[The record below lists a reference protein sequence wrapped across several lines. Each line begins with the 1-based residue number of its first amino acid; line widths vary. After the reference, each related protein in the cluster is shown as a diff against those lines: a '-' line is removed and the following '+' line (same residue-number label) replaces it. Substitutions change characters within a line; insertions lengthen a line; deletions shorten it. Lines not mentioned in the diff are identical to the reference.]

1 MTMNRLNM
9 NKNPLLSITDLIDFP
24 SIKPEHVVPGM
35 KSLIE
40 EAQNT
45 LNVVTQDST
54 PATWDDV
61 ITPLE
66 KKTLALSRAWGAV
79 SHLMSVCDEPEL
91 RKAYNEALPLVTQFW
106 IGLSQSN
113 LSQKYKAI
121 RESDEYAKLSAVRQ
135 RIIDEELVDFKLA
148 GAFLP
153 DDKKTQLKSVKEALA
168 QESQKFSENLLDATN
183 AYSLLVEDEKELAG
197 IPADDIASFKETAE
211 AAGQQGWRITLQIP
225 HYLAVLQYAQNRK
238 LRETLYHAYV
248 TRASELD
255 FEGKFNNNDVMRR
268 IVELRAQEA
277 SLLGYQNYG
286 EVSLATKMA
295 KSPAEVIAFL
305 RDLAQKSLPQA
316 KEDMNEVK
324 TFAKDKLGISDPQSW
339 DLPYASEKLREA
351 RYSFSDQ
358 EVKQYFT
365 LPAVFSGLFGLV
377 QKLFDIRIVKDTAPV
392 WHPDVQFFRIENK
405 DGEKIAQFYM
415 DLYARP
421 NKRGGAW
428 MDNDRTRNRLYGT
441 LQTPVAY
448 LVCNFAKPVGGKPAL
463 LTHDDVLTLF
473 HEFGHGLHHMLSR
486 IEEPAASGING
497 VEWDAVECP
506 SQFMENFA
514 WDWTVLESLTSHVQ
528 TGEKLPR
535 TLYDKMLAAK
545 NFQSAMAMVRQLEF
559 GLFDMRL
566 HTEFNPQK
574 DTILGLLSNV
584 RKEVAVTHQPDYNR
598 FPNSFSH
605 IFAGGYAAGYYS
617 YKWAEVLS
625 SDAFSLFEETGVLNP
640 ETGKKWLNE
649 VLAVGSS
656 RPAMESFIA
665 FRGRAPRID
674 ALLRHSG
681 IRPIAK

>member
-1 MTMNRLNM
+1 MSN
-9 NKNPLLSITDLIDFP
+9 NPLLSINDLIDFP
-24 SIKPEHVVPGM
+24 AIKPEHVVPAM
-35 KSLIE
+35 KSLIAD
-40 EAQNT
+40 AQET
-45 LNVVTQDST
+45 LTAVTQDST

-66 KKTLALSRAWGAV
+66 KKTLSLSRAWGAV
-79 SHLMSVCDEPEL
+79 SHLMSVCDEPQL
-91 RKAYNEALPLVTQFW
+91 RKAYNEALPIVTQFW
-106 IGLSQSN
+106 IGLSQSS

-121 RESDEYAKLSAVRQ
+121 KESDGFKNLSAVRQ
-135 RIIDEELVDFKLA
+135 RIINEELIDFKLA

-153 DDKKTQLKSVKEALA
+153 KDKKAELKTVKETLA

-183 AYSLLVEDEKELAG
+183 AYGLLVDDEKELAG
-197 IPADDIASFKETAE
+197 IPADDIAAFKETAQ
-211 AAGQQGWRITLQIP
+211 AANQEGYRITLQIP

-248 TRASELD
+248 IRASELD
-255 FEGKFNNNDVMRR
+255 FDGKFNNNDVMRR
-268 IVELRAQEA
+268 IVDLRAQEA
-277 SLLGYQNYG
+277 RLLGYRNYG

-295 KSPAEVIAFL
+295 KTPEEVVAFL

-316 KEDMNEVK
+316 KADMAEVK
-324 TFAKDKLGISDPQSW
+324 AFAKDNLGIADPQSW

-351 RYSFSDQ
+351 RYAYSDQ

-365 LPAVFSGLFGLV
+365 LPAVFNGLFGLV
-377 QKLFDIRIVKDTAPV
+377 QTLFNIRIVKDNAPV
-392 WHPDVQFFRIENK
+392 WHPDVQFFRIENAQ
-405 DGEKIAQFYM
+405 GEKIAQFYV

-428 MDNDRTRNRLYGT
+428 MDNDRTRNRLYGA

-448 LVCNFAKPVGGKPAL
+448 LVCNFAKPVGDKPAL
-463 LTHDDVLTLF
+463 LSHDDVLTLF

-486 IEEPAASGING
+486 IEEPSASGING

-535 TLYDKMLAAK
+535 SLYDKMLAAK
-545 NFQSAMAMVRQLEF
+545 NFQSAMAMVR
-559 GLFDMRL
+559 GLFDMLL
-566 HTEFNPQK
+566 HTEFDSQK
-574 DTILGLLSNV
+574 DNILDLLAEV
-584 RKEVAVTHQPDYNR
+584 RKEVAVTKQPDYNR

-656 RPAMESFIA
+656 RPAMDSFIA
-665 FRGRAPRID
+665 FRGRAPKID

-681 IRPIAK
+681 IKPIAN

>member
-1 MTMNRLNM
+1 MSN
-9 NKNPLLSITDLIDFP
+9 NPLLSINDLIDFP
-24 SIKPEHVVPGM
+24 AIKPEHVVPAM
-35 KSLIE
+35 KSLIAD
-40 EAQNT
+40 AQET
-45 LNVVTQDST
+45 LSIVTQDLT

-91 RKAYNEALPLVTQFW
+91 RKAYNEALPIVTQFW
-106 IGLSQSN
+106 IGLSQSS

-121 RESDEYAKLSAVRQ
+121 KESDGFKNLSAVRQ
-135 RIIDEELVDFKLA
+135 RIINEELIDFKLA

-153 DDKKTQLKSVKEALA
+153 EDRKAELKTVKETLA

-183 AYSLLVEDEKELAG
+183 AYGLLVDDEKELAG
-197 IPADDIASFKETAE
+197 IPADDIAAFKETAQ
-211 AAGQQGWRITLQIP
+211 AANQEGYRITLQIP

-248 TRASELD
+248 IRASELD
-255 FEGKFNNNDVMRR
+255 FDGKFNNNDVMRR

-277 SLLGYQNYG
+277 RLLGYKNYG

-295 KSPAEVIAFL
+295 KTPQEVVAFL

-316 KEDMNEVK
+316 KADMAEVK
-324 TFAKDKLGISDPQSW
+324 AFAKDNLGIADPQSW

-351 RYSFSDQ
+351 RYAYSDQ

-365 LPAVFSGLFGLV
+365 LPAVFNGLFGLV
-377 QKLFDIRIVKDTAPV
+377 QTLFNIRIVKDNAPV
-392 WHPDVQFFRIENK
+392 WHPDVQFFRIENAQ
-405 DGEKIAQFYM
+405 GEKIAQFYV

-428 MDNDRTRNRLYGT
+428 MDNDRTRNRLYGS

-448 LVCNFAKPVGGKPAL
+448 LVCNFAKPVGDKPAL

-486 IEEPAASGING
+486 IEEPSASGING

-535 TLYDKMLAAK
+535 SLYDKMLAAK

-559 GLFDMRL
+559 GLFDMLL
-566 HTEFNPQK
+566 HTEFDSQK
-574 DTILGLLSNV
+574 DNILDLLAQV
-584 RKEVAVTHQPDYNR
+584 REEVAVTQQPDYNR

-625 SDAFSLFEETGVLNP
+625 SDAFSLFEETGILNP

-656 RPAMESFIA
+656 RPAMDSFIA
-665 FRGRAPRID
+665 FRGRAPKID

-681 IRPIAK
+681 IKPIAK

>member
-1 MTMNRLNM
+1 MIN
-9 NKNPLLSITDLIDFP
+9 NPLLSISDLIDFP
-24 SIKPEHVVPGM
+24 AIKPEHVVPAM
-35 KSLIE
+35 KSLIAD
-40 EAQNT
+40 AQET
-45 LNVVTQDST
+45 LTAVTQDST

-66 KKTLALSRAWGAV
+66 KKTLSLSRAWGAV
-79 SHLMSVCDEPEL
+79 SHLMSVCDEPQL
-91 RKAYNEALPLVTQFW
+91 RKAYNEALPIVTQFW
-106 IGLSQSN
+106 IGLSQSS

-121 RESDEYAKLSAVRQ
+121 KESDGFRNLSAVRQ
-135 RIIDEELVDFKLA
+135 RIINEELIDFKLA

-153 DDKKTQLKSVKEALA
+153 EDKKAELKTVKETLA

-183 AYSLLVEDEKELAG
+183 AYGLLVDDEKELGG
-197 IPADDIASFKETAE
+197 IPADDIAAFKETAQ
-211 AAGQQGWRITLQIP
+211 AANQEGYRITLQIP

-248 TRASELD
+248 IRASELD
-255 FEGKFNNNDVMRR
+255 FDGKFNNNDVMRR
-268 IVELRAQEA
+268 IVDLRAQEA
-277 SLLGYQNYG
+277 RLLGYRNYG

-295 KSPAEVIAFL
+295 KTPEEVVAFL

-316 KEDMNEVK
+316 KADMAEVK
-324 TFAKDKLGISDPQSW
+324 AFAKDNLGIADPQSW
-339 DLPYASEKLREA
+339 DHPYASEKLREA
-351 RYSFSDQ
+351 RYAYSDQ

-365 LPAVFSGLFGLV
+365 LPAVFNGLFGLV
-377 QKLFDIRIVKDTAPV
+377 QTLFNIRIVKDNAPV
-392 WHPDVQFFRIENK
+392 WHPDVQFFRIENAQ
-405 DGEKIAQFYM
+405 GEKIAQFYV

-428 MDNDRTRNRLYGT
+428 MDNDRTRNRLYGA

-448 LVCNFAKPVGGKPAL
+448 LVCNFAKPVGDKPAL

-486 IEEPAASGING
+486 IEEPSASGING

-535 TLYDKMLAAK
+535 SLYDKMLAAK

-559 GLFDMRL
+559 GLFDMLL
-566 HTEFNPQK
+566 HTEFDSQK
-574 DTILGLLSNV
+574 DNILDLLAEV
-584 RKEVAVTHQPDYNR
+584 RKEVAVTKQPDYNR

-656 RPAMESFIA
+656 RPAMDSFIA
-665 FRGRAPRID
+665 FRGRAPKID

-681 IRPIAK
+681 IKPIAK

>member
-1 MTMNRLNM
+1 M
-9 NKNPLLSITDLIDFP
+9 NPLLTINDLIDFP

-35 KSLIE
+35 KTLIA
-40 EAQNT
+40 EAQRV
-45 LNVVTQDST
+45 LDNVTKEST
-54 PATWDDV
+54 PVTWEDV

-66 KKTLALSRAWGAV
+66 KKTLTLSRAWGAV

-91 RKAYNEALPLVTQFW
+91 RKAYNEALPIVTQFW

-121 RESDEYAKLSAVRQ
+121 KESEEFKNLSAVRQ
-135 RIIDEELVDFKLA
+135 RIVNEELIDFKLA

-153 DDKKTQLKSVKEALA
+153 KDKKAELKTVKESLA

-183 AYSLLVEDEKELAG
+183 AYGLLVEDEKELAG

-211 AAGQQGWRITLQIP
+211 AADQKGYRITLQIP
-225 HYLAVLQYAQNRK
+225 HYLAVLQYADNRK

-255 FEGKFNNNDVMRR
+255 FEGKFNNNNVMNR
-268 IVELRAQEA
+268 IVELRAKEA
-277 SLLGYQNYG
+277 SLLGYRNYG

-295 KSPAEVIAFL
+295 KNPQEVVSFL

-316 KEDMNEVK
+316 KADMAEVK
-324 TFAKDKLGISDPQSW
+324 TFAKEKLGIDDPQSW

-351 RYSFSDQ
+351 QYAFSDQ

-365 LPAVFSGLFGLV
+365 LPAVFKGLFGLV
-377 QKLFDIRIVKDTAPV
+377 QTLFNIRIVKDSAPV
-392 WHPDVQFFRIENK
+392 WHPDVQFFRIENAQ
-405 DGEKIAQFYM
+405 GEKIAQFYM

-428 MDNDRTRNRLYGT
+428 MDNDRTRNRLYGE

-448 LVCNFAKPVGGKPAL
+448 LVCNFAKPVGDKPAL

-514 WDWTVLESLTSHVQ
+514 WDWTVIVNLTSHVQ

-535 TLYDKMLAAK
+535 SLYDKMLAAK

-559 GLFDMRL
+559 GLFDMLL
-566 HTEFNPQK
+566 HTEFDPTK
-574 DTILGLLSNV
+574 DSIQSLLLKV

-640 ETGKKWLNE
+640 QTGKKWLDE

-656 RPAMESFIA
+656 RPAMDSFIA
-665 FRGRAPRID
+665 FRGRAPKID

-681 IRPIAK
+681 IKPIAK

>member
-1 MTMNRLNM
+1 MSN
-9 NKNPLLSITDLIDFP
+9 NPLLSINDLIDFP
-24 SIKPEHVVPGM
+24 AIKPEHVVPAM
-35 KSLIE
+35 KSLIAD
-40 EAQNT
+40 AQET
-45 LNVVTQDST
+45 LATVTQDST

-66 KKTLALSRAWGAV
+66 KKTLSLSRAWGAV
-79 SHLMSVCDEPEL
+79 SHLMSVCDEPQL
-91 RKAYNEALPLVTQFW
+91 RKAYNEALPIVTQFW
-106 IGLSQSN
+106 IGLSQSS

-121 RESDEYAKLSAVRQ
+121 KESDGFRNLSAVRQ
-135 RIIDEELVDFKLA
+135 RIINEELIDFKLA

-153 DDKKTQLKSVKEALA
+153 EDRKAELKTVKETLA

-183 AYSLLVEDEKELAG
+183 AYGLLVDDEKELAG
-197 IPADDIASFKETAE
+197 IPDDDIAAFKETAQ
-211 AAGQQGWRITLQIP
+211 AANQEGYRITLQIP

-248 TRASELD
+248 IRASELD
-255 FEGKFNNNDVMRR
+255 FDGKFNNNDVMRR

-277 SLLGYQNYG
+277 RLLGYKNYG

-295 KSPAEVIAFL
+295 KTPQEVVAFL

-316 KEDMNEVK
+316 KADMAEVK
-324 TFAKDKLGISDPQSW
+324 AFARDNLGIADPQSW
-339 DLPYASEKLREA
+339 DLPCASEKLREA
-351 RYSFSDQ
+351 RYAYSDQ

-365 LPAVFSGLFGLV
+365 LPAVFNGLFGLV
-377 QKLFDIRIVKDTAPV
+377 QTLFNIRIVKDNAPV
-392 WHPDVQFFRIENK
+392 WHPDVQFFRIENAQ
-405 DGEKIAQFYM
+405 GEKIAQFYV

-428 MDNDRTRNRLYGT
+428 MDNDRTRNRLYGS

-448 LVCNFAKPVGGKPAL
+448 LVCNFAKPVSNKPAL

-486 IEEPAASGING
+486 IEEPSASGING

-535 TLYDKMLAAK
+535 SLYDKMLAAK

-559 GLFDMRL
+559 GLFDMLL
-566 HTEFNPQK
+566 HTEFDSQK
-574 DTILGLLSNV
+574 DNILDLLAQV
-584 RKEVAVTHQPDYNR
+584 RKEVAVTQQPDYNR

-656 RPAMESFIA
+656 RPAMDSFIA
-665 FRGRAPRID
+665 FRGRAPKID

-681 IRPIAK
+681 IKPIAK

>member
-1 MTMNRLNM
+1 MSN
-9 NKNPLLSITDLIDFP
+9 NPLLSINDLIDFP
-24 SIKPEHVVPGM
+24 AIKPEHVVPAM
-35 KSLIE
+35 KSLIAD
-40 EAQNT
+40 AQET
-45 LNVVTQDST
+45 LSIVTQDLT

-66 KKTLALSRAWGAV
+66 KKTLTLSRAWGAV
-79 SHLMSVCDEPEL
+79 SHLMSVCDEPQL
-91 RKAYNEALPLVTQFW
+91 RKAYNEALPIVTQFW
-106 IGLSQSN
+106 IGLSQSS

-121 RESDEYAKLSAVRQ
+121 KESDEFKNLSAVRQ
-135 RIIDEELVDFKLA
+135 RIINEELIDFKLA

-153 DDKKTQLKSVKEALA
+153 EDRKAELKTVKETLA

-183 AYSLLVEDEKELAG
+183 AYGLLVDDGKELAG
-197 IPADDIASFKETAE
+197 IPADDIAAFKETAQ
-211 AAGQQGWRITLQIP
+211 AANQEGYRITLQIP

-248 TRASELD
+248 IRASELD
-255 FEGKFNNNDVMRR
+255 FDGKFNNNDVMRR
-268 IVELRAQEA
+268 IVDLRAQEA
-277 SLLGYQNYG
+277 RLLGYRNYG

-295 KSPAEVIAFL
+295 KTPEEVVAFL

-316 KEDMNEVK
+316 KADIAEVK
-324 TFAKDKLGISDPQSW
+324 AFAKDNLGIADPQSW

-351 RYSFSDQ
+351 RYAYSDQ

-365 LPAVFSGLFGLV
+365 LPAVFNGLFGLV
-377 QKLFDIRIVKDTAPV
+377 QTLFNIRIVKDNAPV
-392 WHPDVQFFRIENK
+392 WHPDVQFFRIENAQ
-405 DGEKIAQFYM
+405 GEKIAQFYV

-428 MDNDRTRNRLYGT
+428 MDNDRTRNRLYGS

-448 LVCNFAKPVGGKPAL
+448 LVCNFAKPVGDKPAL

-486 IEEPAASGING
+486 IEEPSASGING

-535 TLYDKMLAAK
+535 SLYDKMLAAK

-559 GLFDMRL
+559 GLFDMLL
-566 HTEFNPQK
+566 HTEFDSQK
-574 DTILGLLSNV
+574 DNILDLLAQV
-584 RKEVAVTHQPDYNR
+584 RKEVAVTQQPDYNR

-656 RPAMESFIA
+656 RPAMDSFIA
-665 FRGRAPRID
+665 FRGRAPKID

-681 IRPIAK
+681 IKPIAK

>member
-1 MTMNRLNM
+1 MSN
-9 NKNPLLSITDLIDFP
+9 NPLLSITDLIDFP
-24 SIKPEHVVPGM
+24 AIKPEHVVPGM
-35 KSLIE
+35 KALIE
-40 EAQNT
+40 EAQAT
-45 LNVVTQDST
+45 LTEVTKDTT

-61 ITPLE
+61 IAPLE
-66 KKTLALSRAWGAV
+66 RKTLALSRAWGAV
-79 SHLMSVCDEPEL
+79 SHLMSVCDEPQL
-91 RKAYNEALPLVTQFW
+91 RKAYNEALPIVTQFW

-121 RESDEYAKLSAVRQ
+121 KESAAFKSLSAVRR
-135 RIIDEELVDFKLA
+135 RIINEELIDFKLA

-153 DDKKTQLKSVKEALA
+153 QAQKAELKKVKEALA

-183 AYSLLVEDEKELAG
+183 AYGLLVEDVKELEG

-211 AAGQQGWRITLQIP
+211 ANQQKGYRITLQVP

-248 TRASELD
+248 TRASEFD
-255 FEGKFNNNDVMRR
+255 FEGKFNNNEVMRR
-268 IVELRAQEA
+268 IVELREKEA
-277 SLLGYQNYG
+277 SILGYRNYG

-295 KSPAEVIAFL
+295 QSPDQVIAFL

-316 KEDMNEVK
+316 KADMAEVK
-324 TFAKDKLGISDPQSW
+324 TFAKEKLGIDDPQSW
-339 DLPYASEKLREA
+339 DLPFASEKLREA
-351 RYSFSDQ
+351 RYAYSDQ

-365 LPAVFSGLFGLV
+365 LPAVFKGLFGLV
-377 QKLFDIRIVKDTAPV
+377 QTLFNIRIVKDNAPV
-392 WHPDVQFFRIENK
+392 WHPDVQFFRIENAQ
-405 DGEKIAQFYM
+405 GEKVAQFYV

-428 MDNDRTRNRLYGT
+428 MDNDRTRNRLHGS

-448 LVCNFAKPVGGKPAL
+448 LVCNFAKPVGDKPSL

-535 TLYDKMLAAK
+535 SLYDKMLAAK

-559 GLFDMRL
+559 GLFDMLL
-566 HTEFNPQK
+566 HTEFDSQK
-574 DTILGLLSNV
+574 DIILDLLAKV
-584 RKEVAVTHQPDYNR
+584 RKEVAVTEQPDYNR

-640 ETGKKWLNE
+640 EIGKKWLNE

-656 RPAMESFIA
+656 RPAMDSFIA
-665 FRGRAPRID
+665 FRGRAPKID

-681 IRPIAK
+681 IKPLATK

>member
-1 MTMNRLNM
+1 MSN
-9 NKNPLLSITDLIDFP
+9 NPLLSINDLIDFP
-24 SIKPEHVVPGM
+24 AIKPEHVVPAM
-35 KSLIE
+35 KSLIAD
-40 EAQNT
+40 AQET
-45 LNVVTQDST
+45 LSIVTQDLT

-91 RKAYNEALPLVTQFW
+91 RKAYNEALPIVTQFW
-106 IGLSQSN
+106 IGLSQSS

-121 RESDEYAKLSAVRQ
+121 KESDGFKNLSAVRQ
-135 RIIDEELVDFKLA
+135 RIINEELIDFKLA

-153 DDKKTQLKSVKEALA
+153 EDRKAELKTAKETLA

-183 AYSLLVEDEKELAG
+183 AYGLLVDDEKELAG
-197 IPADDIASFKETAE
+197 IPADDIAAFKETAQ
-211 AAGQQGWRITLQIP
+211 AANQEGYRITLQIP

-248 TRASELD
+248 IRASELD
-255 FEGKFNNNDVMRR
+255 FDGKFNNNDVMRH

-277 SLLGYQNYG
+277 RLLGYKNYG

-295 KSPAEVIAFL
+295 KTPQEVVAFL

-316 KEDMNEVK
+316 KADMAEVK
-324 TFAKDKLGISDPQSW
+324 AFAKDNLGIADPQSW

-351 RYSFSDQ
+351 RYAYSDQ

-365 LPAVFSGLFGLV
+365 LPAVFNGLFGLV
-377 QKLFDIRIVKDTAPV
+377 QTLFNIRIVKDNAPV
-392 WHPDVQFFRIENK
+392 WHPDVQFFRIENAQ
-405 DGEKIAQFYM
+405 GEKVAQFYV

-428 MDNDRTRNRLYGT
+428 MDNDRTRNRLYGS

-448 LVCNFAKPVGGKPAL
+448 LVCNFAKPVGDKPAL

-486 IEEPAASGING
+486 IEEPSASGING

-535 TLYDKMLAAK
+535 SLYDKMLAAK

-559 GLFDMRL
+559 GLFDMLL
-566 HTEFNPQK
+566 HTEFDNQK
-574 DTILGLLSNV
+574 DNILNLLAEV
-584 RKEVAVTHQPDYNR
+584 RKEVAVTKQPDYNR

-656 RPAMESFIA
+656 RPAMDSFIA

-681 IRPIAK
+681 IKPIAK

>member
-1 MTMNRLNM
+1 M
-9 NKNPLLSITDLIDFP
+9 NPLLTINDLIDFP

-35 KSLIE
+35 KTLIA
-40 EAQNT
+40 EAQAV
-45 LNVVTQDST
+45 LDNVTKEST
-54 PATWDDV
+54 PPTWEDV
-61 ITPLE
+61 VTPLE

-91 RKAYNEALPLVTQFW
+91 RKAYNEALPIVTQFW

-121 RESDEYAKLSAVRQ
+121 RESEGFKDLSAVRQ
-135 RIIDEELVDFKLA
+135 RIVNEELIDFKLA

-153 DDKKTQLKSVKEALA
+153 EDKKAELKKVKESLA

-183 AYSLLVEDEKELAG
+183 AYGLLVKDEKELAG

-211 AAGQQGWRITLQIP
+211 AADQKGYRITLQIP
-225 HYLAVLQYAQNRK
+225 HYLAVLQYADNRK

-255 FEGKFNNNDVMRR
+255 FEGKFNNNEVMKR
-268 IVELRAQEA
+268 IVELRATEA
-277 SLLGYQNYG
+277 SLLGYHNYG

-295 KSPAEVIAFL
+295 NTPKEVVSFL

-316 KEDMNEVK
+316 KADMAEVK
-324 TFAKDKLGISDPQSW
+324 AFAKEKLGIEDPQSW

-351 RYSFSDQ
+351 QYAFSDQ

-365 LPAVFSGLFGLV
+365 LPAVFKGLFGLV
-377 QKLFDIRIVKDTAPV
+377 QTLFNIRIVKDKAPV
-392 WHPDVQFFRIENK
+392 WHPDVQFFRIENAQ
-405 DGEKIAQFYM
+405 GEKIAQFYM

-428 MDNDRTRNRLYGT
+428 MDNDRTRNRLYGE

-448 LVCNFAKPVGGKPAL
+448 LVCNFAKPVGDKPAL

-514 WDWTVLESLTSHVQ
+514 WDWTVIENLTARVQ

-535 TLYDKMLAAK
+535 SLYDKMLAAK

-559 GLFDMRL
+559 GLFDMLL
-566 HTEFNPQK
+566 HTEFDPTK
-574 DTILGLLSNV
+574 DTIQGLLLQV

-640 ETGKKWLNE
+640 QTGKKWLEE

-681 IRPIAK
+681 IKPIAK

>member
-1 MTMNRLNM
+1 MSN
-9 NKNPLLSITDLIDFP
+9 NPLLSINDLIDFP
-24 SIKPEHVVPGM
+24 AIKPEHVVPAM
-35 KSLIE
+35 KSLIAD
-40 EAQNT
+40 AQET
-45 LNVVTQDST
+45 LTAVTQDST

-79 SHLMSVCDEPEL
+79 SHLMSVCDEPQL
-91 RKAYNEALPLVTQFW
+91 RKAYNEALPIVTQFW
-106 IGLSQSN
+106 IGLSQSS

-121 RESDEYAKLSAVRQ
+121 KESDGFRNLSAVRQ
-135 RIIDEELVDFKLA
+135 RIINEELIDFKLA

-153 DDKKTQLKSVKEALA
+153 EDKKAELKTVKETLA

-183 AYSLLVEDEKELAG
+183 AYGLLVDDEKELGG
-197 IPADDIASFKETAE
+197 IPDDDIAAFKETAQ
-211 AAGQQGWRITLQIP
+211 AANQEGYRITLQIP

-248 TRASELD
+248 IRASELD
-255 FEGKFNNNDVMRR
+255 FDGKFNNNDVMRR

-277 SLLGYQNYG
+277 RLLGYRNYG

-295 KSPAEVIAFL
+295 KTPEEVVAFL

-316 KEDMNEVK
+316 KADMAEVK
-324 TFAKDKLGISDPQSW
+324 AFAKDNLGIADPQSW

-351 RYSFSDQ
+351 RYAYSDQ

-365 LPAVFSGLFGLV
+365 LPAVFNGLFGLV
-377 QKLFDIRIVKDTAPV
+377 QTLFNIRIVKDNAPV
-392 WHPDVQFFRIENK
+392 WHPDVQFFRIENAQ
-405 DGEKIAQFYM
+405 GEKIAQFYV

-428 MDNDRTRNRLYGT
+428 MDNDRTRNRLYGS

-448 LVCNFAKPVGGKPAL
+448 LVCNFAKPVGDKPAL

-486 IEEPAASGING
+486 IEEPSASGING

-528 TGEKLPR
+528 TDEKLPR
-535 TLYDKMLAAK
+535 SLYDKMLAAK

-559 GLFDMRL
+559 GLFDMLL
-566 HTEFNPQK
+566 HTEFDSQK
-574 DTILGLLSNV
+574 DNILDLLAQV
-584 RKEVAVTHQPDYNR
+584 RKEVAVTQQPDYNR

-656 RPAMESFIA
+656 RPAMDSFIA
-665 FRGRAPRID
+665 FRGRAPKID

-681 IRPIAK
+681 IKPIANKEAV

>member
-1 MTMNRLNM
+1 MSN
-9 NKNPLLSITDLIDFP
+9 NPLLSINDLIDFP
-24 SIKPEHVVPGM
+24 AIKPEHVVPAM
-35 KSLIE
+35 KSLIAD
-40 EAQNT
+40 AQET
-45 LNVVTQDST
+45 LTAVTQDSN

-79 SHLMSVCDEPEL
+79 SHLMSVCDEPQL
-91 RKAYNEALPLVTQFW
+91 RKAYNEALPIVTQFW
-106 IGLSQSN
+106 IGLSQSS

-121 RESDEYAKLSAVRQ
+121 KESDGFRNLSAVRQ
-135 RIIDEELVDFKLA
+135 RIINEELIDFKLA

-153 DDKKTQLKSVKEALA
+153 EDKKAELKTVKETLA

-183 AYSLLVEDEKELAG
+183 AYGLLVDDEKELAG
-197 IPADDIASFKETAE
+197 IPADDIAAFKETAQ
-211 AAGQQGWRITLQIP
+211 AANQEGYRITLQIP

-248 TRASELD
+248 IRASEFD
-255 FEGKFNNNDVMRR
+255 FDGKFNNNDVMRR
-268 IVELRAQEA
+268 IVDLRAQEA
-277 SLLGYQNYG
+277 RLLGYRNYG

-295 KSPAEVIAFL
+295 KTPEEVVAFL
-305 RDLAQKSLPQA
+305 RDLAQKSLHQA
-316 KEDMNEVK
+316 KADMAEVK
-324 TFAKDKLGISDPQSW
+324 AFAKDSLGIADPQSW

-351 RYSFSDQ
+351 RYAYSDQ

-365 LPAVFSGLFGLV
+365 LPAVFNGLFGLV
-377 QKLFDIRIVKDTAPV
+377 QTLFNIRIVKDNAPV
-392 WHPDVQFFRIENK
+392 WHPDVQFFRIEN
-405 DGEKIAQFYM
+405 DQGEKIAQFYV

-428 MDNDRTRNRLYGT
+428 MDNDRTRNRLYGS

-448 LVCNFAKPVGGKPAL
+448 LVCNFAKPVGDKPAL
-463 LTHDDVLTLF
+463 LTHDDVPTLF

-486 IEEPAASGING
+486 IEEPSASGING

-535 TLYDKMLAAK
+535 SLYDKMLAAK

-559 GLFDMRL
+559 GLFDMLL
-566 HTEFNPQK
+566 HTEFDNQK
-574 DTILGLLSNV
+574 DNILDLLAEV
-584 RKEVAVTHQPDYNR
+584 RKEVAVTKQPDYNR

-656 RPAMESFIA
+656 RPAMDSFIA
-665 FRGRAPRID
+665 FRGRAPKID

-681 IRPIAK
+681 IKPIGK

>member
-1 MTMNRLNM
+1 MSN
-9 NKNPLLSITDLIDFP
+9 NPLLSINDLIDFP
-24 SIKPEHVVPGM
+24 AIKPEHVVPAM
-35 KSLIE
+35 KSLIAD
-40 EAQNT
+40 AQET
-45 LNVVTQDST
+45 LSIVTQDLT

-91 RKAYNEALPLVTQFW
+91 RKAYNEALPIVTQFW
-106 IGLSQSN
+106 IGLSQSS

-121 RESDEYAKLSAVRQ
+121 KESDGFKNLSAVRQ
-135 RIIDEELVDFKLA
+135 RIINEELIDFKLA

-153 DDKKTQLKSVKEALA
+153 EDRKAELKTVKETLA

-183 AYSLLVEDEKELAG
+183 AYGLLVDDEKELAG
-197 IPADDIASFKETAE
+197 IPADDIAAFKETAQ
-211 AAGQQGWRITLQIP
+211 AANQEGYRITLQIP

-248 TRASELD
+248 IRASELD
-255 FEGKFNNNDVMRR
+255 FDGKFNNNDVMRR

-277 SLLGYQNYG
+277 RLLGYKNYG

-295 KSPAEVIAFL
+295 KTPQEVVAFL

-316 KEDMNEVK
+316 KADMAEVK
-324 TFAKDKLGISDPQSW
+324 AFAKDNLGIADPQSW

-351 RYSFSDQ
+351 RYAYSDQ

-365 LPAVFSGLFGLV
+365 LPAVFNGLFGLV
-377 QKLFDIRIVKDTAPV
+377 QTLFNIRIVKDNAPV
-392 WHPDVQFFRIENK
+392 WHPDVQFFRIENAQ
-405 DGEKIAQFYM
+405 GEKIAQFYV

-428 MDNDRTRNRLYGT
+428 MDNDRTRNRLYGA

-448 LVCNFAKPVGGKPAL
+448 LVCNFAKPVGDKPAL

-486 IEEPAASGING
+486 IEEPSASGING

-506 SQFMENFA
+506 SQFMENFS
-514 WDWTVLESLTSHVQ
+514 WDWTVLENLTSHVQ

-535 TLYDKMLAAK
+535 SLYDKMLAAK

-559 GLFDMRL
+559 GLFDMLL
-566 HTEFNPQK
+566 HTEFDSQK
-574 DTILGLLSNV
+574 DNILDLLAEV
-584 RKEVAVTHQPDYNR
+584 RKEVAVTKQPDYNR

-656 RPAMESFIA
+656 RPAMDSFIA
-665 FRGRAPRID
+665 FRGRAPKID

-681 IRPIAK
+681 IKPIAK

>member
-1 MTMNRLNM
+1 M
-9 NKNPLLSITDLIDFP
+9 NPLLSINDLIDFP

-35 KSLIE
+35 KALIA
-40 EAQNT
+40 EAQRV
-45 LNVVTQDST
+45 LDNVTKEST
-54 PATWDDV
+54 PATWEDV

-91 RKAYNEALPLVTQFW
+91 RKAYNEALPIVTQFW

-121 RESDEYAKLSAVRQ
+121 KESEEFKNLSAVRQ
-135 RIIDEELVDFKLA
+135 RIVNEELIDFKLA

-153 DDKKTQLKSVKEALA
+153 KDKKAELKTVKESLA

-183 AYSLLVEDEKELAG
+183 AYGLLVEDEKELAG
-197 IPADDIASFKETAE
+197 IPTDDIASFKETAE
-211 AAGQQGWRITLQIP
+211 AADQKGYRITLQIP
-225 HYLAVLQYAQNRK
+225 HYLAVLQYADNRK

-255 FEGKFNNNDVMRR
+255 FEGKFNNNDVMNR
-268 IVELRAQEA
+268 IVELRAKEA
-277 SLLGYQNYG
+277 SLLGYRNYG

-295 KSPAEVIAFL
+295 KSPQEVVSFL

-316 KEDMNEVK
+316 KADMAEVK
-324 TFAKDKLGISDPQSW
+324 TFAKEKLGIDDPQSW

-351 RYSFSDQ
+351 QYAFSDQ

-365 LPAVFSGLFGLV
+365 LPAVFKGLFGLV
-377 QKLFDIRIVKDTAPV
+377 QTLFNIRILKDNAPV
-392 WHPDVQFFRIENK
+392 WHPDVQFFRIENAQ
-405 DGEKIAQFYM
+405 GEKIAQFYM

-428 MDNDRTRNRLYGT
+428 MDNDRTRNRLYGK

-448 LVCNFAKPVGGKPAL
+448 LVCNFAKPVGDKPAL

-514 WDWTVLESLTSHVQ
+514 WDWTVIENLTSHVQ

-535 TLYDKMLAAK
+535 SLYDKMLAAK

-559 GLFDMRL
+559 GLFDILL
-566 HTEFNPQK
+566 HTEFDPTK
-574 DTILGLLSNV
+574 DSIQSLLLKV

-640 ETGKKWLNE
+640 QTGKKWLDE

-656 RPAMESFIA
+656 RPAMDSFIA
-665 FRGRAPRID
+665 FRGRAPKID

-681 IRPIAK
+681 IKPIAK

>member
-1 MTMNRLNM
+1 MSN
-9 NKNPLLSITDLIDFP
+9 NPLLSINDLIDFP
-24 SIKPEHVVPGM
+24 AIKPEHVVPAM
-35 KSLIE
+35 KSLIAD
-40 EAQNT
+40 AQET
-45 LNVVTQDST
+45 LTAVTQDST

-91 RKAYNEALPLVTQFW
+91 RKAYNEALPIITQFW
-106 IGLSQSN
+106 IGLSQSS

-121 RESDEYAKLSAVRQ
+121 KESDGFKNLSAVRQ
-135 RIIDEELVDFKLA
+135 RIINEELIDFKLA

-153 DDKKTQLKSVKEALA
+153 KDKKAELKTVKETLA

-183 AYSLLVEDEKELAG
+183 AYGLLVDDEKDLAG
-197 IPADDIASFKETAE
+197 IPADDIAAFKETAQ
-211 AAGQQGWRITLQIP
+211 AANQEGFRITLQIP

-248 TRASELD
+248 IRASELD
-255 FEGKFNNNDVMRR
+255 FDGKFNNNDVMRR
-268 IVELRAQEA
+268 IVDLRAQEA
-277 SLLGYQNYG
+277 RLLGYRNYG

-295 KSPAEVIAFL
+295 KTPEEVVAFL

-316 KEDMNEVK
+316 KADMAEVK
-324 TFAKDKLGISDPQSW
+324 AFAKDNLGIADPQSW

-351 RYSFSDQ
+351 RYAYSDQ

-377 QKLFDIRIVKDTAPV
+377 QTLFNIRIVKDNAPV
-392 WHPDVQFFRIENK
+392 WHPDVQFFRIENAQ
-405 DGEKIAQFYM
+405 GEKIAQFYV

-428 MDNDRTRNRLYGT
+428 MDNDRTRNRLYGS

-448 LVCNFAKPVGGKPAL
+448 LVCNFAKPVGDKPAL

-486 IEEPAASGING
+486 IEEPSASGING

-535 TLYDKMLAAK
+535 SLYDKMLAAK

-559 GLFDMRL
+559 GLFDMLL
-566 HTEFNPQK
+566 HTEFDSQK
-574 DTILGLLSNV
+574 DNILNLLAEV
-584 RKEVAVTHQPDYNR
+584 RKEVAVTKQPDYNR

-656 RPAMESFIA
+656 RPAMDSFIA
-665 FRGRAPRID
+665 FRGRAPKID

-681 IRPIAK
+681 IKPIAK

>member
-1 MTMNRLNM
+1 M
-9 NKNPLLSITDLIDFP
+9 NPLLSINDLIDFP

-35 KSLIE
+35 KALIA
-40 EAQNT
+40 EAQAV
-45 LNVVTQDST
+45 LDKVTKEST
-54 PATWDDV
+54 PATWEDV

-91 RKAYNEALPLVTQFW
+91 RKAYNEALPIVTQFW

-121 RESDEYAKLSAVRQ
+121 RESDAFKNLSAVRQ
-135 RIIDEELVDFKLA
+135 RIVNEELIDFKLA

-153 DDKKTQLKSVKEALA
+153 EDKKAELKKVKESLA

-183 AYSLLVEDEKELAG
+183 AYDLLVEDEKELAG
-197 IPADDIASFKETAE
+197 IPADDIASFKETAQ
-211 AAGQQGWRITLQIP
+211 ATDQKGYRITLQIP
-225 HYLAVLQYAQNRK
+225 HYLAVLQYADNRK

-255 FEGKFNNNDVMRR
+255 FEGKFNNNDVMKR
-268 IVELRAQEA
+268 IVELRAREA
-277 SLLGYQNYG
+277 SLLGYHNYG

-295 KSPAEVIAFL
+295 NSPQEVVSFL

-316 KEDMNEVK
+316 KADMAEVK
-324 TFAKDKLGISDPQSW
+324 TFAKEKLGIDDPQSW

-351 RYSFSDQ
+351 QYAFSDQ

-365 LPAVFSGLFGLV
+365 LPAVFKGLFGLM
-377 QKLFDIRIVKDTAPV
+377 QTLFNIRIVKDTAPV
-392 WHPDVQFFRIENK
+392 WHPDVQFFRIENEK
-405 DGEKIAQFYM
+405 GEKIAQFYM
-415 DLYARP
+415 DLYARA

-428 MDNDRTRNRLYGT
+428 MDNDRTRNRLYGE

-448 LVCNFAKPVGGKPAL
+448 LVCNFAKPVGDKPAL

-514 WDWTVLESLTSHVQ
+514 WDWTVIENLTSHVQ

-535 TLYDKMLAAK
+535 SLYDKMLAAK

-559 GLFDMRL
+559 GLFDMLL
-566 HTEFNPQK
+566 HTEFDPAK
-574 DTILGLLSNV
+574 DSIQGLLLQV

-640 ETGKKWLNE
+640 QTGKKWLDE
-649 VLAVGSS
+649 VLSVGSS
-656 RPAMESFIA
+656 RPAMDSFIA

-681 IRPIAK
+681 IKPIAK

>member
-1 MTMNRLNM
+1 MSN
-9 NKNPLLSITDLIDFP
+9 NPLLSINDLIDFP
-24 SIKPEHVVPGM
+24 AIKPEHVVPAM
-35 KSLIE
+35 KSLIAD
-40 EAQNT
+40 AQET
-45 LNVVTQDST
+45 LTTVTTDST

-91 RKAYNEALPLVTQFW
+91 RKTYNEALPIVTQFW
-106 IGLSQSN
+106 IGLSQSS

-121 RESDEYAKLSAVRQ
+121 KESDGFKNLSAVRQ
-135 RIIDEELVDFKLA
+135 RIINEELIDFKLA

-153 DDKKTQLKSVKEALA
+153 EDRKAELKTVKETLA

-183 AYSLLVEDEKELAG
+183 AYGLLVDDEKELAG
-197 IPADDIASFKETAE
+197 IPADDIAAFKETAQAVNQE
-211 AAGQQGWRITLQIP
+211 GYRITLQIP

-248 TRASELD
+248 IRASELD
-255 FEGKFNNNDVMRR
+255 FDGKFNNNDVMRR
-268 IVELRAQEA
+268 IVDLRAQEA
-277 SLLGYQNYG
+277 RLLGYRNYG

-295 KSPAEVIAFL
+295 KTPEEVVAFL

-316 KEDMNEVK
+316 KADMAEVK
-324 TFAKDKLGISDPQSW
+324 AFAKDNLGIADPQSW

-351 RYSFSDQ
+351 RYAYSDQ

-365 LPAVFSGLFGLV
+365 LPAVFNGLFGLV
-377 QKLFDIRIVKDTAPV
+377 QTLFNIRIVKDNAPV
-392 WHPDVQFFRIENK
+392 WHPDVQFFRIENAQ
-405 DGEKIAQFYM
+405 GEKIAQFYV

-428 MDNDRTRNRLYGT
+428 MDNDRTRNRLYGS

-448 LVCNFAKPVGGKPAL
+448 LVCNFAKPVGDKPAL

-486 IEEPAASGING
+486 IEEPSASGING

-535 TLYDKMLAAK
+535 SLYDKMLAAK

-559 GLFDMRL
+559 GLFDMLL
-566 HTEFNPQK
+566 HTEFDSQK
-574 DTILGLLSNV
+574 DNILDLLAQV
-584 RKEVAVTHQPDYNR
+584 RKEVAVTQQPDYNR

-656 RPAMESFIA
+656 RPAMDSFIA
-665 FRGRAPRID
+665 FRGRAPKID

-681 IRPIAK
+681 IKPIAK

>member
-1 MTMNRLNM
+1 MSN
-9 NKNPLLSITDLIDFP
+9 NPLLSINDLIDFP
-24 SIKPEHVVPGM
+24 AIKPEHVVPAM
-35 KSLIE
+35 KSLIAD
-40 EAQNT
+40 AQET
-45 LNVVTQDST
+45 LSIVTQDLTS
-54 PATWDDV
+54 ATWDDV

-91 RKAYNEALPLVTQFW
+91 RKAYNEALPIVTQFW
-106 IGLSQSN
+106 IGLSQSS

-121 RESDEYAKLSAVRQ
+121 KESDGFKNLSAVRQ
-135 RIIDEELVDFKLA
+135 RIINEELIDFKLA

-153 DDKKTQLKSVKEALA
+153 EDKKAELKTVKETLA

-183 AYSLLVEDEKELAG
+183 AYGLLVDDEKDLAG
-197 IPADDIASFKETAE
+197 IPADDIAAFKETAQ
-211 AAGQQGWRITLQIP
+211 AANQEGYRITLQIP

-248 TRASELD
+248 IRASELD
-255 FEGKFNNNDVMRR
+255 FDGKFNNNDVMRR

-277 SLLGYQNYG
+277 RLLGYKNYG

-295 KSPAEVIAFL
+295 KTPQEVVAFL

-316 KEDMNEVK
+316 KADMAEVK
-324 TFAKDKLGISDPQSW
+324 AFAKDNLGIADPQSW

-351 RYSFSDQ
+351 RYAYSDQ

-365 LPAVFSGLFGLV
+365 LPAVFNGLFGLV
-377 QKLFDIRIVKDTAPV
+377 QTLFNIRIVKDNAPV
-392 WHPDVQFFRIENK
+392 WHPDVQFFRIENAQ
-405 DGEKIAQFYM
+405 GEKIAQFYV

-428 MDNDRTRNRLYGT
+428 MDNDRTRNRLYGA

-448 LVCNFAKPVGGKPAL
+448 LVCNFAKPVGDKPAL

-486 IEEPAASGING
+486 IEEPSASGING

-514 WDWTVLESLTSHVQ
+514 WDWTLLKSLTSHVQ

-535 TLYDKMLAAK
+535 SLYDKMLAAK

-559 GLFDMRL
+559 GLFDMLL
-566 HTEFNPQK
+566 HTEFDSQK
-574 DTILGLLSNV
+574 DNILDLLAQV
-584 RKEVAVTHQPDYNR
+584 REEVAVTQQPDYNR

-605 IFAGGYAAGYYS
+605 ISAGGYAAGYYS

-656 RPAMESFIA
+656 RPAMDSFIA
-665 FRGRAPRID
+665 FRGRAPKID

-681 IRPIAK
+681 IKPIAK

>member
-1 MTMNRLNM
+1 MST
-9 NKNPLLSITDLIDFP
+9 NPLLSITDLIDFP
-24 SIKPEHVVPGM
+24 AIKPEHVVPGM
-35 KSLIE
+35 KALID
-40 EAQNT
+40 EAQKT
-45 LNVVTQDST
+45 LTAVTQDST

-61 ITPLE
+61 ISPLE
-66 KKTLALSRAWGAV
+66 KKTLSLSRAWGAV

-91 RKAYNEALPLVTQFW
+91 RKAYNEALPIVTQFW

-121 RESDEYAKLSAVRQ
+121 KESSEFKKLSAVRQ
-135 RIIDEELVDFKLA
+135 RIINEELIDFKLA

-153 DDKKTQLKSVKEALA
+153 EDKKTELKKVKETLA

-183 AYSLLVEDEKELAG
+183 AYGLLVEDEKELAG
-197 IPADDIASFKETAE
+197 IPADDIAAFKETAE
-211 AAGQQGWRITLQIP
+211 AADQKGYRITLQVP

-248 TRASELD
+248 TRASEFD

-268 IVELRAQEA
+268 IVQLREEEA
-277 SLLGYQNYG
+277 KLLGYKNYG

-295 KSPAEVIAFL
+295 DSPEQVVSFL
-305 RDLAQKSLPQA
+305 RDLAHKSLPQA
-316 KEDMNEVK
+316 KTDMAEVK
-324 TFAKDKLGISDPQSW
+324 TFAKEKLGIDDPQSW

-351 RYSFSDQ
+351 QYAFSDQ

-365 LPAVFSGLFGLV
+365 LPAVFGGLFGLV
-377 QKLFDIRIVKDTAPV
+377 QTLFNIRIVKDTAPV
-392 WHPDVQFFRIENK
+392 WHPDVQFFRIENDK
-405 DGEKIAQFYM
+405 GEKVAQFYM

-428 MDNDRTRNRLYGT
+428 MDNDRTRNRLYGE

-448 LVCNFAKPVGGKPAL
+448 LVCNFAKPVGDKPAL

-514 WDWTVLESLTSHVQ
+514 WAWTVLESLTSHVQ

-535 TLYDKMLAAK
+535 ALFEKMLAAK

-559 GLFDMRL
+559 GLFDMLL
-566 HTEFNPQK
+566 HTQFNAQK
-574 DTILGLLSNV
+574 DNILDLLNNV
-584 RKEVAVTHQPDYNR
+584 RREVAVTQQPAYNR
-598 FPNSFSH
+598 FANSFSH

-625 SDAFSLFEETGVLNP
+625 SDAFSLFEETGILNP
-640 ETGKKWLNE
+640 QTGKKWLDE

-681 IRPIAK
+681 IKPFAK

>member
-1 MTMNRLNM
+1 M
-9 NKNPLLSITDLIDFP
+9 NPLLSINDLIDFP

-35 KSLIE
+35 KALIA
-40 EAQNT
+40 EAQAV
-45 LNVVTQDST
+45 LENVTKDST
-54 PATWDDV
+54 PASWEDV

-66 KKTLALSRAWGAV
+66 KKTLTLSRAWGAV

-91 RKAYNEALPLVTQFW
+91 RKAYNEALPIVTQFW

-121 RESDEYAKLSAVRQ
+121 SESEAFKNLSAVRQ
-135 RIIDEELVDFKLA
+135 RIINEELIDFKLA

-153 DDKKTQLKSVKEALA
+153 EDKKAELKKVKESFA

-183 AYSLLVEDEKELAG
+183 AYGLLVEDEKELAG
-197 IPADDIASFKETAE
+197 IPADDIASFKETAQ
-211 AAGQQGWRITLQIP
+211 AADQKGYRITLQIP
-225 HYLAVLQYAQNRK
+225 HYLAVLQYADNRK

-255 FEGKFNNNDVMRR
+255 FDGKFNNNDVMKR
-268 IVELRAQEA
+268 IVELRASEA
-277 SLLGYQNYG
+277 SLLGYHNYG

-295 KSPAEVIAFL
+295 NSPQEVVSFL

-316 KEDMNEVK
+316 KADMAEVK
-324 TFAKDKLGISDPQSW
+324 TFAKEKLGIDDPQSW

-351 RYSFSDQ
+351 QYAFSDQ

-365 LPAVFSGLFGLV
+365 LPAVFKGLFGLV
-377 QKLFDIRIVKDTAPV
+377 QTLFNIRIVKDTAPV
-392 WHPDVQFFRIENK
+392 WHPDVQFFRIENEK
-405 DGEKIAQFYM
+405 GEKIAQFYM
-415 DLYARP
+415 DLYARA

-428 MDNDRTRNRLYGT
+428 MDNDRTRNRLYGE

-448 LVCNFAKPVGGKPAL
+448 LVCNFAKPVGDKPAL

-514 WDWTVLESLTSHVQ
+514 WDWTVIENLTSRVQ

-535 TLYDKMLAAK
+535 ALYDKMLAAK

-559 GLFDMRL
+559 GLFDMML
-566 HTEFNPQK
+566 HTEFDPGK
-574 DTILGLLSNV
+574 DSIQGLLLQV

-640 ETGKKWLNE
+640 QTGKKWLDE
-649 VLAVGSS
+649 VLSVGSS
-656 RPAMESFIA
+656 RPAMDSFIA

-681 IRPIAK
+681 IKPIAK

>member
-1 MTMNRLNM
+1 M
-9 NKNPLLSITDLIDFP
+9 NPLLTLNDLIDFP

-35 KSLIE
+35 KTLIA
-40 EAQNT
+40 EAQAV
-45 LNVVTQDST
+45 LDNVTKEST
-54 PATWDDV
+54 PPTWEDV

-66 KKTLALSRAWGAV
+66 KKTLTLSRAWGAV

-91 RKAYNEALPLVTQFW
+91 RRAYNEALPIVTQFW

-121 RESDEYAKLSAVRQ
+121 RESEEFKNLSAVRQ
-135 RIIDEELVDFKLA
+135 RIVNEELIDFKLA

-153 DDKKTQLKSVKEALA
+153 KDKKAELKTVKESLA

-183 AYSLLVEDEKELAG
+183 AYGLLVEDEKELAG

-211 AAGQQGWRITLQIP
+211 AADQKGYRITLQIP
-225 HYLAVLQYAQNRK
+225 HYLAVLQYADNRK

-255 FEGKFNNNDVMRR
+255 FEGKFNNNDVMNR
-268 IVELRAQEA
+268 IVELRAKEA
-277 SLLGYQNYG
+277 SLLGYRNYG

-295 KSPAEVIAFL
+295 KSPQEVVSFL

-316 KEDMNEVK
+316 KADMAEVK
-324 TFAKDKLGISDPQSW
+324 TFAKEKLGIDDPQSW

-351 RYSFSDQ
+351 QYAFSDQ

-365 LPAVFSGLFGLV
+365 LPAVFKGLFGLV
-377 QKLFDIRIVKDTAPV
+377 QTLFNIRIVKDNAPV
-392 WHPDVQFFRIENK
+392 WHPDVKFFRIENAQ
-405 DGEKIAQFYM
+405 GEKIAQFYM

-428 MDNDRTRNRLYGT
+428 MDNDRTRNRLYGE

-448 LVCNFAKPVGGKPAL
+448 LVCNFAKPVGDKPAL

-514 WDWTVLESLTSHVQ
+514 WDWTVIENLTSHVQ

-535 TLYDKMLAAK
+535 SLYDKMLAAK

-559 GLFDMRL
+559 GLFDMLL
-566 HTEFNPQK
+566 HTEFDPAK
-574 DTILGLLSNV
+574 DSIQSLLLKV

-625 SDAFSLFEETGVLNP
+625 SDAFSLFEETGVLNSQ
-640 ETGKKWLNE
+640 TGKKWLDE

-656 RPAMESFIA
+656 RPAMDSFIA
-665 FRGRAPRID
+665 FRGRAPKID

-681 IRPIAK
+681 IKPIAK

>member
-1 MTMNRLNM
+1 MSN
-9 NKNPLLSITDLIDFP
+9 NPLLSINDLIDFP
-24 SIKPEHVVPGM
+24 AIKPEHVVPAM
-35 KSLIE
+35 KSLIAD
-40 EAQNT
+40 AQET
-45 LNVVTQDST
+45 LTAVTQDST

-79 SHLMSVCDEPEL
+79 SHLMSVCDEPQL
-91 RKAYNEALPLVTQFW
+91 RKAYNEALPIVTQFW
-106 IGLSQSN
+106 IGLSQSS

-121 RESDEYAKLSAVRQ
+121 KESDGFRNLSAVRQ
-135 RIIDEELVDFKLA
+135 RIINEELIDFKLA

-153 DDKKTQLKSVKEALA
+153 EDKKAELKTVKETLA

-183 AYSLLVEDEKELAG
+183 AYGLLVDDEKELGG
-197 IPADDIASFKETAE
+197 IPDDDIAAFKETAQATNQE
-211 AAGQQGWRITLQIP
+211 GYRITLQIP

-248 TRASELD
+248 IRASELD
-255 FEGKFNNNDVMRR
+255 FDGKFNNNDVMRR
-268 IVELRAQEA
+268 IVDLRAQEA
-277 SLLGYQNYG
+277 RLLGYRNYG

-295 KSPAEVIAFL
+295 KTPEEVVAFL

-316 KEDMNEVK
+316 KADMAEVK
-324 TFAKDKLGISDPQSW
+324 AFAKDSLGIADPQSW

-351 RYSFSDQ
+351 RYAYSDQ

-365 LPAVFSGLFGLV
+365 LPAVFNGLFGLV
-377 QKLFDIRIVKDTAPV
+377 QTLFNIRIVKDNAPV
-392 WHPDVQFFRIENK
+392 WHPDVQFFRIENAQ
-405 DGEKIAQFYM
+405 GEKIAQFYV

-428 MDNDRTRNRLYGT
+428 MDNDRTRNRLYGA

-448 LVCNFAKPVGGKPAL
+448 LVCNFAKPVGDKPAL

-486 IEEPAASGING
+486 IEEPSASGING

-535 TLYDKMLAAK
+535 SLYDKMLAAK

-559 GLFDMRL
+559 GLFDMLL
-566 HTEFNPQK
+566 HTEFDSQK
-574 DTILGLLSNV
+574 DNILDLLAQV
-584 RKEVAVTHQPDYNR
+584 RKEVAVTKQPDYNR

-605 IFAGGYAAGYYS
+605 IFAGSYAAGYYS

-656 RPAMESFIA
+656 RPAMDSFIA
-665 FRGRAPRID
+665 FRGRAPKID

-681 IRPIAK
+681 IKPIAK

>member
-1 MTMNRLNM
+1 M
-9 NKNPLLSITDLIDFP
+9 NPLLTINDLIDFP

-35 KSLIE
+35 KTLIA
-40 EAQNT
+40 EAQRV
-45 LNVVTQDST
+45 LDNVTKEST
-54 PATWDDV
+54 PATWEDV

-91 RKAYNEALPLVTQFW
+91 RKAYNEALPIVTQFW

-121 RESDEYAKLSAVRQ
+121 RESEEFKNLSAVRQ
-135 RIIDEELVDFKLA
+135 RIVNEELIDFKLA

-153 DDKKTQLKSVKEALA
+153 KDKKAELKTVKESLA

-183 AYSLLVEDEKELAG
+183 AYGLLVEDEKELAG

-211 AAGQQGWRITLQIP
+211 AADQKGYRITLQIP
-225 HYLAVLQYAQNRK
+225 HYLAVLQYADNRK

-255 FEGKFNNNDVMRR
+255 FEGKFNNNDVMNR
-268 IVELRAQEA
+268 IVELRAKEA
-277 SLLGYQNYG
+277 SLLGYRNYG

-295 KSPAEVIAFL
+295 KSPQEVVSFL

-316 KEDMNEVK
+316 KADMAEVK
-324 TFAKDKLGISDPQSW
+324 TFAKEKLGIDDPQSW

-351 RYSFSDQ
+351 QYAFSDQ

-365 LPAVFSGLFGLV
+365 LPAVFKGLFGLV
-377 QKLFDIRIVKDTAPV
+377 QTLFNIRIVKDNAPV
-392 WHPDVQFFRIENK
+392 WHPDVQFFRIENAQ
-405 DGEKIAQFYM
+405 GEKIAQFYM

-428 MDNDRTRNRLYGT
+428 MDNDRTRNRLYGK

-448 LVCNFAKPVGGKPAL
+448 LVCNFAKPVGDKPAL

-473 HEFGHGLHHMLSR
+473 HEFGHGLQHMLSR

-514 WDWTVLESLTSHVQ
+514 WDWTVIENLTSHVQ

-535 TLYDKMLAAK
+535 SLYDKMLAAK

-559 GLFDMRL
+559 GLFDMLL
-566 HTEFNPQK
+566 HTEFDPAK
-574 DTILGLLSNV
+574 DSIQSLLLKV
-584 RKEVAVTHQPDYNR
+584 RKEVAVTQQPDYNR

-625 SDAFSLFEETGVLNP
+625 SDAFSLFEQTGVLNSQ
-640 ETGKKWLNE
+640 TGKKWLDE

-656 RPAMESFIA
+656 RPAMDSFIA
-665 FRGRAPRID
+665 FRGRAPKID

-681 IRPIAK
+681 IKPIAK

>member
-1 MTMNRLNM
+1 M
-9 NKNPLLSITDLIDFP
+9 NPLLSINDLIDFP

-35 KSLIE
+35 RALIA
-40 EAQNT
+40 EAQAV
-45 LNVVTQDST
+45 LENVTKDST
-54 PATWDDV
+54 PATWEDV

-91 RKAYNEALPLVTQFW
+91 RKAYNEALPIVTQFW

-121 RESDEYAKLSAVRQ
+121 RESDAFKNLSAVRQ
-135 RIIDEELVDFKLA
+135 RIVNEELIDFKLA

-153 DDKKTQLKSVKEALA
+153 EDKKAELKKVKESLA

-183 AYSLLVEDEKELAG
+183 AYGLLVEDEKELAG

-211 AAGQQGWRITLQIP
+211 AADQKGYRITLQIP
-225 HYLAVLQYAQNRK
+225 HYLAVLQYADNRK

-255 FEGKFNNNDVMRR
+255 FEGKFNNNEVMKR
-268 IVELRAQEA
+268 IVELRATEA
-277 SLLGYQNYG
+277 SLLGYHNYG

-295 KSPAEVIAFL
+295 NTPKEVVSFL

-316 KEDMNEVK
+316 KADMAEVK
-324 TFAKDKLGISDPQSW
+324 AFAKEKLGIEDPQSW

-351 RYSFSDQ
+351 QYAFSDQ

-365 LPAVFSGLFGLV
+365 LPAVFKGLFGLV
-377 QKLFDIRIVKDTAPV
+377 QTLFNIRIVKDRAPV
-392 WHPDVQFFRIENK
+392 WHPDVQFFRIENAQ
-405 DGEKIAQFYM
+405 GEKIAQFYM

-428 MDNDRTRNRLYGT
+428 MDNDRTRNRLYGE

-448 LVCNFAKPVGGKPAL
+448 LVCNFAKPVGDKPAL

-514 WDWTVLESLTSHVQ
+514 WDWTVIENLTARVQ

-535 TLYDKMLAAK
+535 SLYDKMLAAK

-559 GLFDMRL
+559 GLFDMLL
-566 HTEFNPQK
+566 HTEFDPTK
-574 DTILGLLSNV
+574 DTIQGLLLQV

-640 ETGKKWLNE
+640 QTGKKWLEE

-681 IRPIAK
+681 IKPIAK

>member
-1 MTMNRLNM
+1 MSN
-9 NKNPLLSITDLIDFP
+9 NPLLSINDLIDFP
-24 SIKPEHVVPGM
+24 AIKPEHVVPAM
-35 KSLIE
+35 KSLIAD
-40 EAQNT
+40 AQET
-45 LNVVTQDST
+45 LTAVTQDST

-66 KKTLALSRAWGAV
+66 KKTLSLSRAWGAV
-79 SHLMSVCDEPEL
+79 SHLMSVCDEPQL
-91 RKAYNEALPLVTQFW
+91 RKAYNEALPIVTQFW
-106 IGLSQSN
+106 IGLSQSS

-121 RESDEYAKLSAVRQ
+121 KESDGFRNLSAVRQ
-135 RIIDEELVDFKLA
+135 RIINEELIDFKLA

-153 DDKKTQLKSVKEALA
+153 EDKKAELKTVKETLA

-183 AYSLLVEDEKELAG
+183 AYGLLVDDEKELAG
-197 IPADDIASFKETAE
+197 IPTDDIAAFKETAQ
-211 AAGQQGWRITLQIP
+211 AANQEGYRITLQIP

-248 TRASELD
+248 IRASELD
-255 FEGKFNNNDVMRR
+255 FDGKFNNNDVMRR
-268 IVELRAQEA
+268 IVDLRAQEA
-277 SLLGYQNYG
+277 RLLGYRNYG

-295 KSPAEVIAFL
+295 KTPEEVVAFL

-316 KEDMNEVK
+316 KADMAEVK
-324 TFAKDKLGISDPQSW
+324 AFAKDNLGIADPQSW

-351 RYSFSDQ
+351 RYAYSDQ

-365 LPAVFSGLFGLV
+365 LPAVFNGLFGLV
-377 QKLFDIRIVKDTAPV
+377 QTLFNIRIVKDNAPV
-392 WHPDVQFFRIENK
+392 WHPDVQFFRIENAQ
-405 DGEKIAQFYM
+405 GEKIALFYV

-428 MDNDRTRNRLYGT
+428 MDNDRTRNRLYGS

-448 LVCNFAKPVGGKPAL
+448 LVCNFAKPVGDKPAL

-486 IEEPAASGING
+486 IEEPSASGING

-535 TLYDKMLAAK
+535 SLYDKMLAAK

-559 GLFDMRL
+559 GLFDMLL
-566 HTEFNPQK
+566 HTEFDSQK
-574 DTILGLLSNV
+574 DNILDLLAEV
-584 RKEVAVTHQPDYNR
+584 RKEVAVTQQPDYNR

-656 RPAMESFIA
+656 RPAMDSFIA
-665 FRGRAPRID
+665 FRGRAPKID

-681 IRPIAK
+681 IKPIAK

>member
-1 MTMNRLNM
+1 MNN
-9 NKNPLLSITDLIDFP
+9 NPLLSITDLIDFP
-24 SIKPEHVVPGM
+24 AIKPEHVVPGM
-35 KSLIE
+35 KTLIDD
-40 EAQNT
+40 AQKT
-45 LNVVTQDST
+45 LTAVTQDST

-61 ITPLE
+61 ISPLE

-91 RKAYNEALPLVTQFW
+91 RKAYNEALPIVTQFW

-121 RESDEYAKLSAVRQ
+121 KESSEFKKLSSVRQ
-135 RIIDEELVDFKLA
+135 RIINEELIDFKLA

-153 DDKKTQLKSVKEALA
+153 EDKKAELKKVKETLA

-183 AYSLLVEDEKELAG
+183 AYGLLVEDEKELAG
-197 IPADDIASFKETAE
+197 IPADDIAAFKETAE
-211 AAGQQGWRITLQIP
+211 AAGQKGYRITLQVP

-248 TRASELD
+248 TRASEFD

-268 IVELRAQEA
+268 IVQLREEEA
-277 SLLGYQNYG
+277 KLLGYKNYG

-295 KSPAEVIAFL
+295 DSPEQVVSFL
-305 RDLAQKSLPQA
+305 RDLAHKSLPQA
-316 KEDMNEVK
+316 KTDMAEVK
-324 TFAKDKLGISDPQSW
+324 TFAKEKLGIDDPQSW

-351 RYSFSDQ
+351 QYAFSDQ

-365 LPAVFSGLFGLV
+365 LPAVFGGLFGLV
-377 QKLFDIRIVKDTAPV
+377 QTLFNIRIVKDTAPV
-392 WHPDVQFFRIENK
+392 WHPDVQFFRIENDK
-405 DGEKIAQFYM
+405 GEKIAQFYM

-428 MDNDRTRNRLYGT
+428 MDNDRTRNSLYGE

-448 LVCNFAKPVGGKPAL
+448 LVCNFAKPVGEKPAL

-535 TLYDKMLAAK
+535 QLFEKMLAAK

-559 GLFDMRL
+559 GLFDMLL
-566 HTEFNPQK
+566 HTQFNAQK
-574 DTILGLLSNV
+574 DSILDLLNNV
-584 RKEVAVTHQPDYNR
+584 RKEVAVTQQPAYNR
-598 FPNSFSH
+598 FANSFSH

-625 SDAFSLFEETGVLNP
+625 SDAFSLFEETGILNP
-640 ETGKKWLNE
+640 QTGKKWLNE

-681 IRPIAK
+681 IKPFAK

>member
-1 MTMNRLNM
+1 MTT
-9 NKNPLLSITDLIDFP
+9 NPLLSITNLIDFP
-24 SIKPEHVVPGM
+24 AIKPQHVVPGM

-91 RKAYNEALPLVTQFW
+91 RKAYNEALPLITQFW

-153 DDKKTQLKSVKEALA
+153 DNKKTQLKSVKEALA

-183 AYSLLVEDEKELAG
+183 AYGLLVEDEKELAG

-255 FEGKFNNNDVMRR
+255 FEGKFNNNGVMRR

-377 QKLFDIRIVKDTAPV
+377 QKLFDIRIVKDSAPV

-574 DTILGLLSNV
+574 DTILGLLSDV

-656 RPAMESFIA
+656 RPAMESFIT

>member
-1 MTMNRLNM
+1 MSN
-9 NKNPLLSITDLIDFP
+9 NPLLSITDLIDFP
-24 SIKPEHVVPGM
+24 AIKPEHVVPGM
-35 KSLIE
+35 KALIE
-40 EAQNT
+40 EAQAT
-45 LNVVTQDST
+45 LTQVTKDTT

-61 ITPLE
+61 IAPLE
-66 KKTLALSRAWGAV
+66 RKTLALSRAWGAV
-79 SHLMSVCDEPEL
+79 SHLMSVCDEPQL
-91 RKAYNEALPLVTQFW
+91 RKAYNEALPIVTQFW

-121 RESDEYAKLSAVRQ
+121 KESAAFKSLSAVRR
-135 RIIDEELVDFKLA
+135 RIINEELIDFKLA

-153 DDKKTQLKSVKEALA
+153 QAQKAELKKVKEALA

-183 AYSLLVEDEKELAG
+183 AYGLLVEDVKELEG

-211 AAGQQGWRITLQIP
+211 ANQQKGYRITLQVP

-248 TRASELD
+248 TRASEFD
-255 FEGKFNNNDVMRR
+255 FEGKFNNNEVMRR
-268 IVELRAQEA
+268 IVELREKEA
-277 SLLGYQNYG
+277 SILGYRNYG

-295 KSPAEVIAFL
+295 QSPDQVIAFL

-316 KEDMNEVK
+316 KADMAEVK
-324 TFAKDKLGISDPQSW
+324 TFAKEKLGIDDPQSW
-339 DLPYASEKLREA
+339 DLPFASEKLREA
-351 RYSFSDQ
+351 RYAYSDQ

-365 LPAVFSGLFGLV
+365 LPAVFKGLFGLV
-377 QKLFDIRIVKDTAPV
+377 QTLFNIRIVKDNAPV
-392 WHPDVQFFRIENK
+392 WHPDVQFFRIENAQ
-405 DGEKIAQFYM
+405 GEKIAQFYV

-428 MDNDRTRNRLYGT
+428 MDNDRTRNRLYGA

-448 LVCNFAKPVGGKPAL
+448 LVCNFAKPVGDKPAL

-486 IEEPAASGING
+486 IEEPSASGING

-535 TLYDKMLAAK
+535 SLYDKMLAAK

-559 GLFDMRL
+559 GLFDMLL
-566 HTEFNPQK
+566 HTEFDSQK
-574 DTILGLLSNV
+574 DNILDLLAEV
-584 RKEVAVTHQPDYNR
+584 RKEVAVTKQPDYNR

-640 ETGKKWLNE
+640 ETGQKWLNE

-656 RPAMESFIA
+656 RPAMDSFIA
-665 FRGRAPRID
+665 FRGRAPKID

-681 IRPIAK
+681 IKPIAK

>member
-1 MTMNRLNM
+1 MSN
-9 NKNPLLSITDLIDFP
+9 NPLLSINDLIDFP
-24 SIKPEHVVPGM
+24 AIKPEHVVPAM
-35 KSLIE
+35 KSLIAD
-40 EAQNT
+40 AQET
-45 LNVVTQDST
+45 LSIVTQDLT

-79 SHLMSVCDEPEL
+79 SHLMSVCDEPQL
-91 RKAYNEALPLVTQFW
+91 RKAYNEALPIVTQFW
-106 IGLSQSN
+106 IGLSQSS

-121 RESDEYAKLSAVRQ
+121 KESDGFKNLSAVRQ
-135 RIIDEELVDFKLA
+135 RIINEELIDFKLA

-153 DDKKTQLKSVKEALA
+153 EDRKTELKTVKETLA

-183 AYSLLVEDEKELAG
+183 AYGLLVDDEKDLAG
-197 IPADDIASFKETAE
+197 IPADDIAAFKETAQ
-211 AAGQQGWRITLQIP
+211 AANQEGYRITLQIP

-248 TRASELD
+248 IRASELD
-255 FEGKFNNNDVMRR
+255 FDGKFNNNDVMRR

-277 SLLGYQNYG
+277 RLLGYKNYG

-295 KSPAEVIAFL
+295 KTPQEVVAFL

-316 KEDMNEVK
+316 KADMAEVK
-324 TFAKDKLGISDPQSW
+324 AFAKDNLGIADPQSW

-351 RYSFSDQ
+351 RYAYSDQ

-365 LPAVFSGLFGLV
+365 LPAVFNGLFGLV
-377 QKLFDIRIVKDTAPV
+377 QTLFNIRIVKDNAPV
-392 WHPDVQFFRIENK
+392 WHPDVQFFRIENAQ
-405 DGEKIAQFYM
+405 GEKIAQFYV

-428 MDNDRTRNRLYGT
+428 MDNDRTRNRLYGS

-448 LVCNFAKPVGGKPAL
+448 LVCNFAKPVGDKPAL

-486 IEEPAASGING
+486 IEEPSASGING

-535 TLYDKMLAAK
+535 SLYDKMLAAK

-559 GLFDMRL
+559 GLFDMLL
-566 HTEFNPQK
+566 HTEFDSQK
-574 DTILGLLSNV
+574 DNILDLLAQV
-584 RKEVAVTHQPDYNR
+584 RKEVAVTQQPDYNR

-656 RPAMESFIA
+656 RPAMDSFIA
-665 FRGRAPRID
+665 FRGRAPKID

-681 IRPIAK
+681 IKPIAK

>member
-1 MTMNRLNM
+1 MSN
-9 NKNPLLSITDLIDFP
+9 NPLLSINDLIDFP
-24 SIKPEHVVPGM
+24 AIKPEHVVPAM
-35 KSLIE
+35 KSLIAD
-40 EAQNT
+40 AQET
-45 LNVVTQDST
+45 LSIVTQDLT

-79 SHLMSVCDEPEL
+79 SHLMSVCDEPQL
-91 RKAYNEALPLVTQFW
+91 RKAYNEALPIVTQFW
-106 IGLSQSN
+106 IGLSQSS

-121 RESDEYAKLSAVRQ
+121 KESDGFKNLSAIRQ
-135 RIIDEELVDFKLA
+135 RIINEELIDFKLA

-153 DDKKTQLKSVKEALA
+153 EDKKAELKTVKETLA

-183 AYSLLVEDEKELAG
+183 AYGLLVDDEKDLAG
-197 IPADDIASFKETAE
+197 IPADDIAAFKETAQ
-211 AAGQQGWRITLQIP
+211 AANQEGYRITLQIP

-248 TRASELD
+248 IRASELD
-255 FEGKFNNNDVMRR
+255 FDGKFNNNDVMRR

-277 SLLGYQNYG
+277 RLLGYKNYG

-295 KSPAEVIAFL
+295 KTPQEVVAFL

-316 KEDMNEVK
+316 KADMAEVK
-324 TFAKDKLGISDPQSW
+324 AFAKDNLGIADPQSW

-351 RYSFSDQ
+351 RYAYSDQ

-377 QKLFDIRIVKDTAPV
+377 QTLFNIRIVKDNAPV
-392 WHPDVQFFRIENK
+392 WHPDVQFFRIENAQ
-405 DGEKIAQFYM
+405 GEKIAQFYV

-428 MDNDRTRNRLYGT
+428 MDNDRTRNRLYGS

-448 LVCNFAKPVGGKPAL
+448 LVCNFAKPVGDKPAL

-486 IEEPAASGING
+486 IEEPSASGING

-535 TLYDKMLAAK
+535 SLYDKMLAAK

-559 GLFDMRL
+559 GLFDMLL
-566 HTEFNPQK
+566 HTEFDSQK
-574 DTILGLLSNV
+574 DNILDLLAQV
-584 RKEVAVTHQPDYNR
+584 REEVAVTQQPDYNR

-656 RPAMESFIA
+656 RPAMDSFIA
-665 FRGRAPRID
+665 FRGRAPKID

-681 IRPIAK
+681 IKPIAK